1 MQENSD
7 FHQTNGVARHLLL
20 GQVGE
25 EIAANW
31 LMNNG
36 YRILDRNWKLK
47 SSYELDLIAFKDN
60 LIHFIEVKSLDRS
73 ANNSN
78 PLTAIDKKKLFHVY
92 RAGML
97 YKKYNH
103 LDFDSVMHAISIVY
117 GSDSDYELKFIPNIH
132 QAMTSMGYYSHK
144 RH

>member
-1 MQENSD
+1 MHEGMDS
-7 FHQTNGVARHLLL
+7 HKTNGVARHLLL

-36 YRILDRNWKLK
+36 YRIMDRNWKLK
-47 SSYELDLIAFKDN
+47 NSYELDVIAFKDN
-60 LIHFIEVKSLDRS
+60 LIHFIEVKTRDRS
-73 ANNSN
+73 SGSN
-78 PLTAIDKKKLFHVY
+78 PLTAIDKRKLFHIY

-97 YKKYNH
+97 YKKYYRLN
-103 LDFDSVMHAISIVY
+103 FDSVMHAISIVY
-117 GSDSDYELKFIPNIH
+117 GSDTDYESKFIPNIH
-132 QAMTSMGYYSHK
+132 QALTAMGYYSHK

>member
-47 SSYELDLIAFKDN
+47 GSYELDIIAFKDN
-60 LIHFIEVKSLDRS
+60 LIHFIEVKTRDRS

-92 RAGML
+92 R
-97 YKKYNH
+97 

>member
-1 MQENSD
+1 MQENTD
-7 FHQTNGVARHLLL
+7 FHTTNGVARHLLL

-25 EIAANW
+25 EIAVNW

-47 SSYELDLIAFKDN
+47 GSYELDIVAFKDN
-60 LIHFIEVKSLDRS
+60 LIHFIEVKTRDRS
-73 ANNSN
+73 VNSN
-78 PLTAIDKKKLFHVY
+78 PLAAIDKKKLFHVY

-97 YKKYNH
+97 YKKYH
-103 LDFDSVMHAISIVY
+103 RLDFDSVMHAISIVY
-117 GSDSDYELKFIPNIH
+117 GSDTDYELKFIPNIH
-132 QAMTSMGYYSHK
+132 QAMTAIGYYSHK

>member
-1 MQENSD
+1 MHEGMDS
-7 FHQTNGVARHLLL
+7 HRTNGVARHLLL

-36 YRILDRNWKLK
+36 YRIMDRNWKLK
-47 SSYELDLIAFKDN
+47 NSYELDVIAFKDN
-60 LIHFIEVKSLDRS
+60 LIHFIEVKTRDRS
-73 ANNSN
+73 SGSN
-78 PLTAIDKKKLFHVY
+78 PLTAIDKRKLLHIY

-97 YKKYNH
+97 YKKYYRLN
-103 LDFDSVMHAISIVY
+103 FDSVMHAISIVY
-117 GSDSDYELKFIPNIH
+117 GSDTDYELKFIPNIH
-132 QAMTSMGYYSHK
+132 QAMTAMGYYSHK

>member
-1 MQENSD
+1 MQEGMDS
-7 FHQTNGVARHLLL
+7 HKTNGVARHLLL

-47 SSYELDLIAFKDN
+47 NSYELDIIAFKDN
-60 LIHFIEVKSLDRS
+60 LIHFIEVKTRDRS
-73 ANNSN
+73 SGSN
-78 PLTAIDKKKLFHVY
+78 PLTAIDKRKLFHIY

-97 YKKYNH
+97 YKKYYRLN
-103 LDFDSVMHAISIVY
+103 FDSVMHAISIVY
-117 GSDSDYELKFIPNIH
+117 GSDTEYELKFIPNIH
-132 QAMTSMGYYSHK
+132 QAMTAMGYYSHH
-144 RH
+144 RN

>member
-1 MQENSD
+1 MHEGMDS
-7 FHQTNGVARHLLL
+7 HRTNGVARHLLL

-36 YRILDRNWKLK
+36 YRIMDRNWKLK
-47 SSYELDLIAFKDN
+47 NSYELDIIAFKDN
-60 LIHFIEVKSLDRS
+60 LIHFIEVKTRDRS
-73 ANNSN
+73 SGSN
-78 PLTAIDKKKLFHVY
+78 PLTAIDKRKLFHIY

-97 YKKYNH
+97 YKKYYRLN
-103 LDFDSVMHAISIVY
+103 FDSVMHAISIVY
-117 GSDSDYELKFIPNIH
+117 GSDTDYELKFIPNIH
-132 QAMTSMGYYSHK
+132 QAMTAMGYYSHH

>member
-1 MQENSD
+1 MQEGMDS
-7 FHQTNGVARHLLL
+7 HKTNGVARHLLL

-47 SSYELDLIAFKDN
+47 NSYELDIIAFKDN
-60 LIHFIEVKSLDRS
+60 LIHFIEVKTRDRS
-73 ANNSN
+73 SGNN
-78 PLTAIDKKKLFHVY
+78 PLTAIDKRKLFHIY

-97 YKKYNH
+97 YKKYYRLN
-103 LDFDSVMHAISIVY
+103 FDSVMHAISIV
-117 GSDSDYELKFIPNIH
+117 
-132 QAMTSMGYYSHK
+132 
-144 RH
+144 

>member
-1 MQENSD
+1 MHEGMDS
-7 FHQTNGVARHLLL
+7 HRTNGVARHLLL

-36 YRILDRNWKLK
+36 YRIMDRNWKLK
-47 SSYELDLIAFKDN
+47 NSYELDIIAFKDN
-60 LIHFIEVKSLDRS
+60 LIHFIEVKTRDRS
-73 ANNSN
+73 SGSN
-78 PLTAIDKKKLFHVY
+78 PLTAIDKRKLIHIY

-97 YKKYNH
+97 YKKYYRLN
-103 LDFDSVMHAISIVY
+103 FDSVMHAISIVY
-117 GSDSDYELKFIPNIH
+117 GSDTDYELKFIPNIH
-132 QAMTSMGYYSHK
+132 QAMTAMGYYSHK

>member
-1 MQENSD
+1 MQEGMDS
-7 FHQTNGVARHLLL
+7 HKTNGVARHLLL

-36 YRILDRNWKLK
+36 YRIMGRNWKLK
-47 SSYELDLIAFKDN
+47 NSYELDIIAFKDN
-60 LIHFIEVKSLDRS
+60 LIHFIEVKTRDRS
-73 ANNSN
+73 SGSN
-78 PLTAIDKKKLFHVY
+78 PLTAIDKKKLFHIY

-97 YKKYNH
+97 YKKYYRLN
-103 LDFDSVMHAISIVY
+103 FDSVMHAISIVY
-117 GSDSDYELKFIPNIH
+117 GTDTDYELKFIPNIH
-132 QAMTSMGYYSHK
+132 QAMTAMGYYSHK